1 MSIAIATRI
10 ANIMDR
16 QARGR
21 GIRGPV
27 LPFPPPEDTSGIID
41 VIPGP
46 VANFT
51 VRRSDGMVLSLS
63 SMGKSLIEWSEDGK
77 ATKDHGWVGDAEK
90 YLQILAGFLGYTA
103 AKGPGVFV
111 VHELL
116 PPKPAEID
124 AAIEAARMHVQD
136 NA

>member
-1 MSIAIATRI
+1 MSIATAARI

-27 LPFPPPEDTSGIID
+27 LPFPAPEEISGVID

-51 VRRSDGMVLSLS
+51 VRRSDGVVLSLS
-63 SMGKSLIEWSEDGK
+63 SMGKSLIEWSEDGQT
-77 ATKDHGWVGDAEK
+77 TKDHGWVGDAEK
-90 YLQILAGFLGYTA
+90 YLQILAGFLGYSA
-103 AKGPGVFV
+103 VKGPGVFV
-111 VHELL
+111 VHKLL
-116 PPKPAEID
+116 SPKPEEID
-124 AAIEAARMHVQD
+124 AALEAARMHVQD